1 MKYGIAIIFIQSLKM
16 EGRSVSAEKVGIG
29 LLGDPDA
36 EIQLNGRVDWLAGL
50 EMDWREYSDLGNPV
64 VCGIPHLN

>member
-1 MKYGIAIIFIQSLKM
+1 M